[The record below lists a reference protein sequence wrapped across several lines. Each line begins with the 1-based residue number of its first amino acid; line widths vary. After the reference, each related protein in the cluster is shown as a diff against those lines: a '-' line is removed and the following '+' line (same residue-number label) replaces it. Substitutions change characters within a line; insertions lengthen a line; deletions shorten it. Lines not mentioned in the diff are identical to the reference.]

1 MAKLLDL
8 NVLREQTM
16 EIKLLDGS
24 ELRLKKPTQKLYLQF
39 IAMEKDLKDADIAE
53 QMEGIKALALAVLNN
68 NTAGKVFED
77 LEEEYDL
84 AIQEAII
91 TAYGEFIAEIMSRKN

>member
-24 ELRLKKPTQKLYLQF
+24 ELRLKKPTQKLYL
-39 IAMEKDLKDADIAE
+39 
-53 QMEGIKALALAVLNN
+53 
-68 NTAGKVFED
+68 
-77 LEEEYDL
+77 
-84 AIQEAII
+84 
-91 TAYGEFIAEIMSRKN
+91 